1 VLFVPGVL
9 RRSVSLAALV
19 AILFAAVAVGIACGS
34 VNLPLGRVLGA
45 LVHPQLR
52 GDVTTIVWSLR
63 VPRVLIATLVG
74 AALGVSGSLL
84 QSMLRNGL
92 VDPYLTGGSAGAAF
106 AIAVAIALN
115 VPVPYFAGLAFVTAL
130 ATTIG
135 VAGLARRGRGV
146 SPERLIL
153 AGIAVSSLFAGLTT
167 LIIMLSPSAGVSLSI
182 LAWIGGSLA
191 GHGWSDLGWAAAY
204 AALGFAV
211 AASVVPALNA
221 IRLGD
226 ARAVALGVDMNRTRW
241 LALVASSL
249 LVAAAVSVSGVI
261 GFVGLIVPHLVRAMC
276 GADMRWTV
284 PASIPAGAAIVVLA
298 DTVARSAVPPLE
310 LPIGVLLSLIG
321 LPVFLYIAFRRRE
334 QA

>member
-1 VLFVPGVL
+1 VLFVPAVL
-9 RRSVSLAALV
+9 SLAALL
-19 AILFAAVAVGIACGS
+19 ILWLVAVGIGIAVGS
-34 VNLPLGRVLGA
+34 VNVPPAAVLNA
-45 LVHPQLR
+45 LMHPHAS
-52 GDVTTIVWSLR
+52 GDVAAIVWALR
-63 VPRVLIATLVG
+63 LPRVLIATLVG

-106 AIAVAIALN
+106 TIAIAIALG
-115 VPVPYFAGLAFVTAL
+115 VPSPFYAGLAFAAAL
-130 ATTIG
+130 ATTVG

-153 AGIAVSSLFAGLTT
+153 AGIAVTSLFAGMTT
-167 LIIMLSPSAGVSLSI
+167 LVIMLSPSASVSLSI
-182 LAWIGGSLA
+182 LSWLGGSLA
-191 GHGWSDLGWAAAY
+191 GHGWSDLGWAALY
-204 AALGFAV
+204 ALLGFAL
-211 AASVVPALNA
+211 AATIVPSLNA

-226 ARAVALGVDMNRTRW
+226 SRAIALGIDMNRTRW
-241 LALVASSL
+241 LALIASSL

-276 GADMRWTV
+276 GADTRWTV

-298 DTVARSAVPPLE
+298 DTLARSAVPPIE

-321 LPVFLYIAFRRRE
+321 VPVFLFIAFRRRRV
-334 QA
+334 A